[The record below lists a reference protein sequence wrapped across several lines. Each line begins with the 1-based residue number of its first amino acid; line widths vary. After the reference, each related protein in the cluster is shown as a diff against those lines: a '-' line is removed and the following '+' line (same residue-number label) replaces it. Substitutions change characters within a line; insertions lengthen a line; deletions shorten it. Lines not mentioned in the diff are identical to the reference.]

1 MDTRQKWYELFE
13 SMFDRCLQDEKGASW
28 ALALKLGEELG
39 ELQEEVL
46 KDYGYLKHKE
56 TKEGVWLE
64 VADLI
69 NVLVGFLATHYPNM
83 TAHDLTEKLYES
95 VAIKFDKYERILRES
110 VKERQEDLERVL
122 AQGFIEGSGIE

>member
-1 MDTRQKWYELFE
+1 M
-13 SMFDRCLQDEKGASW
+13 
-28 ALALKLGEELG
+28 KLGEELG

-56 TKEGVWLE
+56 AKEGVWLE

-83 TAHDLTEKLYES
+83 TAHELTEKLYES
-95 VAIKFDKYERILRES
+95 VALKFDKYERILRES
-110 VKERQEDLERVL
+110 AERRQQELDEVL
-122 AQGFIEGSGIE
+122 AQGFQEGSRVE